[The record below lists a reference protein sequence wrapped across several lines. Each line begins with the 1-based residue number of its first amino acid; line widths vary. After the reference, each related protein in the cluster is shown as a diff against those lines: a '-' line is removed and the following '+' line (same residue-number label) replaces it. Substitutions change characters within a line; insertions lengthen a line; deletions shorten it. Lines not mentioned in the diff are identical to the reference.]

1 MKTADVLLVID
12 MQNGVCHYE
21 DQTIPDFNSLV
32 SGINERIET
41 YTSDSKPVI
50 FVRHTDDYL
59 IKDSEKWQI
68 IPELDKTQAHYVID
82 KNHPNAFYRTELKYI
97 LNKLSA
103 KSIEICGAETQ
114 YCVDATAKFA
124 HGLEYDVFFKKGLY
138 TSWDNDWMT
147 VAETRAFY
155 EFVWENNAMTFL

>member
-21 DQTIPDFNSLV
+21 DQTIPDFDSLV
-32 SGINERIET
+32 SKINERIAAYRE
-41 YTSDSKPVI
+41 DSKAII

-59 IKDSEKWQI
+59 TKETDKWQV
-68 IPELDKTQAHYVID
+68 IPELNSNQSDCFID
-82 KNHPNAFYRTELKYI
+82 KQHPNAFYKTELKYT
-97 LNKLSA
+97 LNKLNV

-124 HGLEYDVFFKKGLY
+124 HGLEYDVFIKKGLY

-147 VAETRAFY
+147 ADETRAFY
-155 EFVWENNAMTFL
+155 EFVWENNAITFL